1 MKNIVHLNNKTK
13 LGIMKN
19 RVNLNNKDYPTKSNR
34 QKSNGRQL

>member
-1 MKNIVHLNNKTK
+1 MKNIVNLNNKTK

-34 QKSNGRQL
+34 